1 MTKIEWI
8 NILQDYIL
16 RTQNYETAASIREIG
31 KLLINSGESDD
42 LLTREFFD
50 SMIEKMSNFQLFY
63 YKFAISEKIINEI
76 TTISLPFLREDKIN
90 NIIE

>member
-8 NILQDYIL
+8 SILQDYIL

-31 KLLINSGESDD
+31 RDIVSSGESDQP
-42 LLTREFFD
+42 LTCEFFD
-50 SMIEKMSNFQLFY
+50 LMIEKVSNFQLSHFRSD
-63 YKFAISEKIINEI
+63 ISEKIINEI

-90 NIIE
+90 KIIE